1 MNVGPARKWSSLAK
15 SLEACQD
22 LPGSARICDLPEPF
36 PGRATHQLHRHI
48 VQLFH
53 ATPSCPHTF
62 SPRNLEH
69 FTALCM
75 PKVQGPKQGIFT
87 LSALQC
93 LSGPTALC
101 HAAMPLARVSL
112 EIVEHRS
119 FSMLFSSFHLF
130 SFLFISFH
138 LFPQFIEFIGN
149 VLVVPQQLDKPRCQ
163 KDLSQRIREQHLCS
177 HCSRLN
183 VT

>member
-1 MNVGPARKWSSLAK
+1 MSDLQESGVVWPSPWKPARI
-15 SLEACQD
+15 CQD
-22 LPGSARICDLPEPF
+22 LPGSARICELPEPF

-75 PKVQGPKQGIFT
+75 PKAQGPKQGIFT

-112 EIVEHRS
+112 EILEHRS

-130 SFLFISFH
+130 SALFISFL

-149 VLVVPQQLDKPRCQ
+149 VFA
-163 KDLSQRIREQHLCS
+163 
-177 HCSRLN
+177 
-183 VT
+183 

>member
-1 MNVGPARKWSSLAK
+1 MSDLQESGVVWPSPWKPA
-15 SLEACQD
+15 

-75 PKVQGPKQGIFT
+75 PKAQGPKQGIFT

-112 EIVEHRS
+112 EILEHRS

-130 SFLFISFH
+130 SSLFISFH
-138 LFPQFIEFIGN
+138 SSLNSLETFSLETSQAFSLCLNNWTSRAVRKTCRRESGN
-149 VLVVPQQLDKPRCQ
+149 NTSVVT
-163 KDLSQRIREQHLCS
+163 
-177 HCSRLN
+177 
-183 VT
+183 VVA